1 MKSVSAEFPKLAC
14 ECSSCGL
21 SIMDVSNFEM
31 HTQFSLHDSLPKSA
45 HTTSSPHFSSE
56 RSSLYCN
63 IADVNVSKW
72 HKRWRIVGLIGTLRL
87 RFLENRESQ
96 QVESNKNIST
106 SCSVLPLCPS
116 VLSLPYICLVQTR
129 FFLVFNYWQNRV
141 SNLWRCHVSR
151 VLVTHKLQIY
161 LLVLKGFLHIYSW
174 IAKYAVCFEQLN
186 VSNVTWVRMIA
197 SCKWQLSFCS
207 VFWVTLKIP
216 PMYNNTVRSRDKRYE
231 RKYQRQIP
239 TTRLKL
245 SNWQLS
251 ATIKLHT
258 INYKL

>member
-1 MKSVSAEFPKLAC
+1 MCYISECMRSVSAEFPKLAC

-141 SNLWRCHVSR
+141 SHPDSR
-151 VLVTHKLQIY
+151 
-161 LLVLKGFLHIYSW
+161 
-174 IAKYAVCFEQLN
+174 
-186 VSNVTWVRMIA
+186 R
-197 SCKWQLSFCS
+197 CS
-207 VFWVTLKIP
+207 VFGSSPFQNKSVLQALQIMAVSRFTSACHAQIANIFACPQGLFACLFVACKVCCLFWTVKCVKCNVGANDSDLQMAVIILFGFP
-216 PMYNNTVRSRDKRYE
+216 GHIENTPHV
-231 RKYQRQIP
+231 
-239 TTRLKL
+239 
-245 SNWQLS
+245 
-251 ATIKLHT
+251 
-258 INYKL
+258 